1 MTAYYID
8 PHKTTTG
15 GAGTWADPLAPSD
28 FTNSNTTSVISGF
41 ADGDELRFK
50 GVALT
55 DLLTSTEYTGTY
67 SSNPYRINMTDTSA
81 FAQHDLIYFPD
92 LDLFQR
98 VYSVST
104 NSYISIYSDN
114 IIYPSRTISIGD
126 SITIRKVDT
135 TTYPEWGSS
144 SRLYFVYGSATYG
157 WTVNAS
163 DGWTAADTRV
173 TDGTVKTLFASTY
186 TSNNSYYFG
195 NNNGNDGANSLQSV
209 NIDLRNTH
217 FAVSRGTSSHHSY
230 FYGYTRNST
239 IRIGQLSGN
248 RRYSGYLYA
257 WGYNNDY
264 YIKHC
269 HVRTYLGQGNS
280 TGQGGKNRVHITN
293 HVRYSSDYFY
303 GNAYGDSNEIFTENY
318 HCYNISES
326 LIRINNDNNYG
337 STRFNY
343 KEIIM
348 GAKNS
353 YNSATSMNSQYLFGR
368 YGPNDIL
375 QFDSDGANITWGQSY
390 STDSGTATN
399 FRGLL
404 YAYYWRGAQDFQ
416 ATLVREP
423 TTGNITWQNQ
433 YAFNQAPSSSNYH
446 NAFSAVQPNEYALS
460 VPDNK
465 GIYPDI
471 FGGANSFSFYGHY
484 GYNILFSSLDGSL
497 EPVEFLGVFNKGGTQ
512 TSSNYYPRISR
523 DFLTYRTESP
533 SLKVN
538 LKSWSTNPWSSNTRS
553 KKIIKIPVVDGTAIT
568 VTGYI
573 RSDNSAYSSGDVIAE
588 LIGKGSVQ
596 VTDTISS
603 CYNTWEQFSLTY
615 TPDYTGEAFLAIS
628 MHFPKATS
636 YYIDDIAVS

>member
-15 GAGTWADPLAPSD
+15 GAGTWADPLAPLD
-28 FTNSNTTSVISGF
+28 FTNSTTTNVISGF

-67 SSNPYRINMTDTSA
+67 SSTYYRINMTDTSD

-104 NSYISIYSDN
+104 NNYISIYSDH
-114 IIYPSRTISIGD
+114 IMYPSRTVSIGD
-126 SITIRKVDT
+126 SVTIRKVDT
-135 TTYPEWGSS
+135 TTYPEWGSTS
-144 SRLYFVYGSATYG
+144 NLYFIRGNNTNG
-157 WTVNAS
+157 WTINVS
-163 DGWTAADTRV
+163 DGWTADGTQV
-173 TDGTVKTLFASTY
+173 TDGTVKTIFASTY

-195 NNNGNDGANSLQSV
+195 NSNANDGADSLQSV
-209 NIDLRNTH
+209 TLDMRNTH
-217 FAVSRGTSSHHSY
+217 FLPSRGTSSHHSY

-239 IRIGQLSGN
+239 VRIGQLSGN
-248 RRYSGYLYA
+248 RRYSGYMYV

-264 YIKHC
+264 YVKHC
-269 HVRTYLGQGNS
+269 HVRVTLGQNS
-280 TGQGGKNRVHITN
+280 NAGSSGKNRVHLTN
-293 HVRYSSDYFY
+293 HVRASSDYFY
-303 GNAYGDSNEIFTENY
+303 GNNYGDSNEIFTENY
-318 HCYNISES
+318 HCYSISES
-326 LIRINNDNNYG
+326 LIRIQNTGNYG
-337 STRFNY
+337 NTRFNY
-343 KEIIM
+343 KQIM
-348 GAKNS
+348 VGAKTN
-353 YNSATSMNSQYLFGR
+353 YTSSTSLNSQYLFGR
-368 YGPNDIL
+368 YGPDDIL
-375 QFDSDGANITWGQSY
+375 QFDSDGVNITWGDY

-404 YAYYWRGAQDFQ
+404 YAYYWKGAQDYSV
-416 ATLVREP
+416 TLVREP

-433 YAFNQAPSSSNYH
+433 YAFSYAPSSSEYH
-446 NAFSAVQPNEYALS
+446 NAFSAVQPNEYALA

-471 FGGANSFSFYGHY
+471 FGGANTFNFYGHY
-484 GYNILFSSLDGSL
+484 GYNMLFTSLDGSI
-497 EPVEFLGVFNKGGTQ
+497 EPIEYLGLFNKGGTQ
-512 TSSNYYPRISR
+512 TSSSRYPRITR
-523 DFLTYRTESP
+523 DFLVYKTESP

-538 LKSWSTNPWSSNTRS
+538 LPTWSTNPWGPNTRS

-573 RSDNSAYSSGDVIAE
+573 RSDNSTYSSGDVIAE

-603 CYNTWEQFSLTY
+603 CFNTWEQFSLTY

-636 YYIDDIAVS
+636 YYIDDIAVA